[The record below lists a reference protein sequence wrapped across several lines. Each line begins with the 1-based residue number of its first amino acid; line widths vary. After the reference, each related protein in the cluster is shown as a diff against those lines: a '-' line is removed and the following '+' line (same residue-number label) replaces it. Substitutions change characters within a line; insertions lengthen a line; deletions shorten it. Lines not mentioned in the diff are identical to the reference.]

1 MIHPAVGDQWK
12 IKIPILLMTI
22 EGNKQGRSTVISA
35 EQKGRGKVAAS
46 WSPPLNY
53 MKEEPMDSL
62 ASPVCLRAMLAI
74 KHLSKVK
81 PSLNLDENINNLDDC
96 LKCLLSLPAVQ
107 QLRKEDEMSQDSFQ
121 IQSMTMDS
129 AEKELRGLHK
139 EPKASIP
146 EAVLIASSHMVKVI
160 GKYFPS
166 SQAL

>member
-1 MIHPAVGDQWK
+1 
-12 IKIPILLMTI
+12 
-22 EGNKQGRSTVISA
+22 
-35 EQKGRGKVAAS
+35 
-46 WSPPLNY
+46 

-96 LKCLLSLPAVQ
+96 LKCLLSLPAVL
-107 QLRKEDEMSQDSFQ
+107 QLGKEDEMSQDSFQ

-129 AEKELRGLHK
+129 AEEELRGLHK
-139 EPKASIP
+139 EPKASSP
-146 EAVLIASSHMVKVI
+146 EAVLIGSSHMVKVI